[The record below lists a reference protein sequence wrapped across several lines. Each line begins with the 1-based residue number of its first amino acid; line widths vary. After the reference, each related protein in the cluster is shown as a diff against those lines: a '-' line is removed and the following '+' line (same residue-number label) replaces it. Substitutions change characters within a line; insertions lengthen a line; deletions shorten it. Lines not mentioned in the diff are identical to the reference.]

1 MFLSVIVPVYNVERY
16 LAECLTSIVEQD
28 FDDFEVICVNDG
40 STDGSAVILNQFAN
54 KYPKVNVI
62 NQENRGLSGA
72 RNTGMRFVKG
82 DWIWFVDSDDYIKEG
97 AIKSLYNMA
106 TQNVDIVSFNVEL
119 VFEDTPEKKHKMN
132 QITHTMQCS
141 GKEYLALAKYHEA
154 FSVVWQRI
162 YRTSFLKTNEFHFY
176 EGIIHEDVLFS
187 SLVCATVRQV
197 IVTSEVF
204 YVYRRRNGSILTKA
218 GQSEKH
224 AMSMAVVGN
233 ELFRP

>member
-28 FDDFEVICVNDG
+28 FDDFEVVCVNDG

-119 VFEDTPEKKHKMN
+119 VFEDTPEKN
-132 QITHTMQCS
+132 I
-141 GKEYLALAKYHEA
+141 
-154 FSVVWQRI
+154 R
-162 YRTSFLKTNEFHFY
+162 
-176 EGIIHEDVLFS
+176 
-187 SLVCATVRQV
+187 
-197 IVTSEVF
+197 
-204 YVYRRRNGSILTKA
+204 
-218 GQSEKH
+218 
-224 AMSMAVVGN
+224 
-233 ELFRP
+233 